1 MAALDALK
9 EDILDVFHVFDEDG
23 SGTISL
29 QELTRAIHTITGVR
43 MSRVDLRVLVQS
55 AQEELK
61 EEAMSKK
68 QQESEEGGMWNGK
81 NLDVSKAQASSG
93 EQDTVDE
100 TLFVAV
106 VLKTLSRRT
115 YEQELIFTFHLLE
128 DKNYPGFITKES
140 LKKAAAEM
148 EECLTE
154 QEVNEMFDKL
164 VTGVPTPA
172 LDFTTFS
179 TILET
184 ARRSEE

>member
-23 SGTISL
+23 SGSISL
-29 QELTRAIHTITGVR
+29 HDLVRAIHTITGVR
-43 MSRVDLRVLVQS
+43 MSRVDLRVLVQA
-55 AQEELK
+55 AQDELK
-61 EEAMSKK
+61 EEAISKR
-68 QQESEEGGMWNGK
+68 QQESDEAGLSTVK
-81 NLDVSKAQASSG
+81 SLDVSKTQTST
-93 EQDTVDE
+93 EHDTVDE
-100 TLFVAV
+100 NLFVAV
-106 VLKTLSRRT
+106 VLKMLSRRT
-115 YEQELIFTFHLLE
+115 YEQELLFTFHLLE

-148 EECLTE
+148 EECLTD